1 MNPYNLYE
9 AEKLGE
15 ARIAE
20 LRAEADRERLARQV
34 APNAVDGDR
43 MIVMLIV
50 AVVVLSILLAVV
62 RH

>member
-20 LRAEADRERLARQV
+20 LRAEADRERLARLA
-34 APNAVDGDR
+34 APNAVDVDR
-43 MIVMLIV
+43 MIFMLIV
-50 AVVVLSILLAVV
+50 TVVALSILLAFV
-62 RH
+62 